1 MRIRNWCFDSNIF
14 EHYDHSKATIGV
26 GNLRLGGTGKTP
38 MIEYLAQLL
47 GSDYRTV
54 VLSRGY
60 GRKTKG
66 YLLASDKEIASTIGD
81 EPAQIHG
88 KFKNI
93 AVAVS
98 ESRKIGLQNLLVDLP
113 EHQVVLLDDVMQH
126 RAVNPGLKIMLT
138 TFSNPFFEDFVLPAG
153 RLREARSGAKRADII
168 VVTKCPAH
176 LSASQMH
183 TFEMLINP
191 KADQTVFFST
201 ELYKNIAHIQDSEKK
216 PLDFLNGKNVILL
229 TGLASAKSIVE
240 FVKSRSNLLNHF
252 EFADH
257 HAFTEKEL
265 LSVINFV
272 NAKNDEKT
280 LVLTTE
286 KDAQRLRMLADFEK
300 FAALPVYV
308 LPLSIEFLGDSEQA
322 FKNRIVDY
330 VKSNS

>member
-1 MRIRNWCFDSNIF
+1 MRVRNWCFDSQIF
-14 EHYDHSKATIGV
+14 EQYHHSKATIGV

-38 MIEYLAQLL
+38 MIEYLAELL
-47 GSDYRTV
+47 GSEYKTV

-66 YLLASDKEIASTIGD
+66 YLLASEKDNAASLGD
-81 EPAQIHG
+81 EPAQIHS

-93 AVAVS
+93 HVAVS
-98 ESRKIGLQNLLVDLP
+98 ESRKIGLQKLLVDLP

-138 TFSNPFFEDFVLPAG
+138 TFSNPFFEDFVLPMG
-153 RLREARSGAKRADII
+153 RLREARSGSKRADII
-168 VVTKCPAH
+168 VVTKCPAD
-176 LSASQMH
+176 LSVSRMR
-183 TFEMLINP
+183 TFEKQIMPNQ
-191 KADQTVFFST
+191 DQTVYFST
-201 ELYKNIAHIQDSEKK
+201 EIYKHISHIKNSEKK
-216 PLDFLNGKNVILL
+216 TLDFLNEKNVILL
-229 TGLASAKSIVE
+229 TGLASAKSVVKFI
-240 FVKSRSNLLNHF
+240 KSRSNLLKHF

-257 HAFTEKEL
+257 YSFSEKEL
-265 LSVINFV
+265 LSIITFV
-272 NAKNDEKT
+272 KARNDEKT
-280 LVLTTE
+280 VVLTTE

>member
-1 MRIRNWCFDSNIF
+1 MRVRNWCFDSNIF
-14 EHYDHSKATIGV
+14 EQYDHSKATIGV

-47 GSDYRTV
+47 GSDYKTV

-60 GRKTKG
+60 GRKTRG
-66 YLLASDKEIASTIGD
+66 YRLASKKDNAASLGD
-81 EPAQIHG
+81 EPSQIHS

-93 AVAVS
+93 HVAVS
-98 ESRKIGLQNLLVDLP
+98 ESRKIGLQKLLVDLP

-126 RAVNPGLKIMLT
+126 RAVNPGMKIMLT
-138 TFSNPFFEDFVLPAG
+138 TFSNPFFEDFVLPMG
-153 RLREARSGAKRADII
+153 RLREARSGAKRADLI
-168 VVTKCPAH
+168 VVTKCPAN
-176 LSASQMH
+176 LRISQM
-183 TFEMLINP
+183 ESLEKLINP
-191 KADQTVFFST
+191 KANQTVFFST

-216 PLDFLNGKNVILL
+216 TLDFLNEKNVILL
-229 TGLASAKSIVE
+229 TGLASAKSVVE
-240 FVKSRSNLLNHF
+240 FVKSKSNLLKHF
-252 EFADH
+252 EFPDH
-257 HAFTEKEL
+257 HTFTEKEL
-265 LSVINFV
+265 SAIITFV
-272 NAKNDEKT
+272 NSKNDGKT

>member
-1 MRIRNWCFDSNIF
+1 MYICCVKWLLFPFSMLYSLIMRIRNWCFDSNIF

-66 YLLASDKEIASTIGD
+66 YLLASDKDIASIIGD
-81 EPAQIHG
+81 ESAQIHG

-98 ESRKIGLQNLLVDLP
+98 ESRQIGLQNLLVDLP

-138 TFSNPFFEDFVLPAG
+138 TFTNPFFEDFVLPMG

-168 VVTKCPAH
+168 VMTKCPAN
-176 LSASQMH
+176 LSTSQMH
-183 TFEMLINP
+183 TFEKLINP
-191 KADQTVFFST
+191 
-201 ELYKNIAHIQDSEKK
+201 
-216 PLDFLNGKNVILL
+216 
-229 TGLASAKSIVE
+229 
-240 FVKSRSNLLNHF
+240 
-252 EFADH
+252 
-257 HAFTEKEL
+257 
-265 LSVINFV
+265 
-272 NAKNDEKT
+272 
-280 LVLTTE
+280 
-286 KDAQRLRMLADFEK
+286 
-300 FAALPVYV
+300 
-308 LPLSIEFLGDSEQA
+308 
-322 FKNRIVDY
+322 
-330 VKSNS
+330 